1 MLQLKLVF
9 LNCTKLLKIIFLNFN
24 QIRKKIKIDLRNI

>member
-9 LNCTKLLKIIFLNFN
+9 LNCTKLLKLIFLNFN